1 MKPISYVE
9 ISENRAVRDFV
20 LGRVVCLYV
29 DGEFYEGMER
39 VMRPNTMRRKRY
51 YSRMMRAHIREL
63 KKEGIVTFKS
73 RPRIP

>member
-1 MKPISYVE
+1 MKSISYVE
-9 ISENRAVRDFV
+9 VSENRAVRDFV
-20 LGRVVCLYV
+20 LERVVCLYV

-63 KKEGIVTFKS
+63 KKEGTVTFKS
-73 RPRIP
+73 RPRIS